1 MDSREPTCLPSVS
14 GGMRSRT
21 IDSESRYV
29 MADMDEIKH
38 KGEELIGKGKEGLG
52 DATDN
57 NSLKAEGKA
66 DQGEA
71 GVKQFGDKV
80 KDVFTNDEKH

>member
-1 MDSREPTCLPSVS
+1 
-14 GGMRSRT
+14 MRSRT
-21 IDSESRYV
+21 IDSESRYD

-57 NSLKAEGKA
+57 DSLKAEGKA